1 MGSMFTI
8 DVDQYFSRGG
18 AKGDNIMSAANCIYP
33 IQNRAAPLSWK
44 VELLRCWNGTSETLS
59 LS

>member
-1 MGSMFTI
+1 MGRMFTI
-8 DVDQYFSRGG
+8 DFDQYFFRGG
-18 AKGDNIMSAANCIYP
+18 TKGDNIMSAANCIYP
-33 IQNRAAPLSWK
+33 TQNRAAPLSWR

>member
-1 MGSMFTI
+1 MGRMYTI
-8 DVDQYFSRGG
+8 DFDKCVSRGG
-18 AKGDNIMSAANCIYP
+18 TKGDNIMSAANCIYP
-33 IQNRAAPLSWK
+33 NQNRAAPPSWK